1 MTFSKKMQ
9 APNQISQYGN
19 HDATINLQPLI
30 NQVIPQPLHNHVTLS
45 SSQRFIIYSKNQ
57 GLASFLHSDATSA
70 LQDEQQN
77 NKQRM
82 QEQEYIFDQSKDMN
96 KSRNFSSKYA
106 TYLKCCQTVHKWM
119 LYEMWNLAVIHPLK
133 SASLFHISNSFTSH
147 KDFILQLS
155 HYNLKFASFI
165 RNPICEKN
173 WGLK

>member
-1 MTFSKKMQ
+1 
-9 APNQISQYGN
+9 
-19 HDATINLQPLI
+19 
-30 NQVIPQPLHNHVTLS
+30 
-45 SSQRFIIYSKNQ
+45 
-57 GLASFLHSDATSA
+57 LASFLHSDATSA

-82 QEQEYIFDQSKDMN
+82 QEQEYFFFIRAKIWIKVEISHHN
-96 KSRNFSSKYA
+96 
-106 TYLKCCQTVHKWM
+106 WM